1 MTLRGVAIAIALAVA
16 ALATLGFIF
25 GHIGGALVVALYALL
40 FVALFALERATYQP
54 RVDASRGEWQTT
66 GERFVDPTSGD
77 VLDVWFDPT
86 TGQRDYRSRRES

>member
-1 MTLRGVAIAIALAVA
+1 MTLRAVAIAIALTVAV
-16 ALATLGFIF
+16 LATLGFIF
-25 GHIGGALVVALYALL
+25 GHVGGALVVALYALII
-40 FVALFALERATYQP
+40 FVLFALERATYRP

-66 GERFVDPTSGD
+66 GERFVDPASGD